1 MATLA
6 FCGLGRM
13 GGPMAS
19 RLLEAGHDL
28 AVWNRSPERA
38 SQLVE
43 RGARRAASPA
53 EAAASA
59 DVVVTMLATPEALE
73 AVVFG
78 DGDGRNAMV
87 AADRQGGGGL
97 TSGLRPGTTLIEMS
111 TVGPDA
117 VKSLAKRVPDGVDVL
132 DAPVLGSVP
141 QATDGSLKIFVG
153 GADDV
158 FERCRAILEVLGR
171 PVRFGALGAGAS
183 MKLVANSTLGAV
195 MSAVAEA
202 LALADALGLDQALVL
217 DTLAESPVGAT
228 VGSKRAL
235 IESGEYQPNFALAL
249 AAKDLRLVDE
259 AARAVGIEAWVAAA
273 ARAHFEDADRAG
285 LGDLDYSAVIAHV
298 RASSDPRPSFLSR

>member
-13 GGPMAS
+13 GGPMAG

-28 AVWNRSPERA
+28 VVWNRSPERA
-38 SQLVE
+38 AGLVE
-43 RGARRAASPA
+43 QGARLASSPA
-53 EAAASA
+53 EAAREAEA
-59 DVVVTMLATPEALE
+59 VITMLATPEALE
-73 AVVFG
+73 GVVFSTG
-78 DGDGRNAMV
+78 KDSQGL
-87 AADRQGGGGL
+87 AAGL
-97 TSGLRPGTTLIEMS
+97 APGATLVEMS

-117 VKSLAKRVPDGVDVL
+117 VRRMAQRLPEGTEVL

-153 GADDV
+153 GAQAT
-158 FERCRAILEVLGR
+158 FERWRSLLEAMGR
-171 PVRFGALGAGAS
+171 PVRFGALGSGAA

-195 MSAVAEA
+195 MSAVGEA
-202 LALADALGLDQALVL
+202 LALADGLGLDPALVL

-228 VGSKRAL
+228 VKSKRAL
-235 IESGEYQPNFALAL
+235 IESGDYQPNFALTL

-259 AARAVGIEAWVAAA
+259 AARGVGVEAWVAAA
-273 ARAHFEDADRAG
+273 ARAHYDDAERAG
-285 LGDLDYSAVIAHV
+285 LGDLDYSAVVAHV

>member
-13 GGPMAS
+13 GGPMAG

-28 AVWNRSPERA
+28 VVWNRSPERA
-38 SQLVE
+38 AGLVE
-43 RGARRAASPA
+43 RGARLASSPA
-53 EAAASA
+53 EAAGGAEA
-59 DVVVTMLATPEALE
+59 VITMLATPEALE
-73 AVVFG
+73 GVVFG
-78 DGDGRNAMV
+78 TGNDSRGL
-87 AADRQGGGGL
+87 AAGL
-97 TSGLRPGTTLIEMS
+97 APGATLVEMS

-117 VKSLAKRVPDGVDVL
+117 VRRMAPRLPDGAEVL

-153 GADDV
+153 GAEAV
-158 FERCRAILEVLGR
+158 FERWRAVLEVLGR
-171 PVRFGALGAGAS
+171 PVRFGALGSGAA

-195 MSAVAEA
+195 MSAVGEA
-202 LALADALGLDQALVL
+202 LALADGLGLDPALVL

-228 VGSKRAL
+228 VTSKRAL
-235 IESGEYQPNFALAL
+235 IESGDYQPNFALAL

-259 AARAVGIEAWVAAA
+259 AARGVGVEAWVAAA
-273 ARAHFEDADRAG
+273 ARAHYDDAERAG

>member
-1 MATLA
+1 MARLA

-13 GGPMAS
+13 GAPMAG

-28 AVWNRSPERA
+28 VVWNRSPERA
-38 SQLVE
+38 SALVE
-43 RGARRAASPA
+43 RGASAAPSPA

-59 DVVVTMLATPEALE
+59 DAVVTMLATPEALD

-78 DGDGRNAMV
+78 DG
-87 AADRQGGGGL
+87 GL
-97 TSGLRPGTTLIEMS
+97 ASGVRPGTTVVEMS
-111 TVGPDA
+111 TVGPD
-117 VKSLAKRVPDGVDVL
+117 VVRDLAARLPDGVDVL

-153 GADDV
+153 GSEEAFGRWRPV
-158 FERCRAILEVLGR
+158 LEAMGR

-195 MSAVAEA
+195 MSAVGEA

-235 IESGEYQPNFALAL
+235 IESGEYQPNFTLAL

-298 RASSDPRPSFLSR
+298 RASSDPHPSFLSR